1 MGASI
6 LAKEYRCE
14 APGIPAT
21 ELVWRETAKMGPSS
35 TSCTVSRWADLRE
48 TKLHIFERTVV

>member
-35 TSCTVSRWADLRE
+35 TSCTSICVVELQIVSA
-48 TKLHIFERTVV
+48 FV